1 MRKSLSFKTLRDS
14 LKTEKQLLKEKI
26 KELIKTN
33 QINEIDPIHGT
44 ALNRAIKIKDKK
56 IILKLLDNN
65 ADTIKSLVFLIEK
78 NIEAYK
84 ILSN

>member
-1 MRKSLSFKTLRDS
+1 MRKSLSFKALRDS

-33 QINEIDPIHGT
+33 QINKIDPIHGT

-56 IILKLLDNN
+56 
-65 ADTIKSLVFLIEK
+65 
-78 NIEAYK
+78 
-84 ILSN
+84 